1 MVVLG
6 GTVRAFAAGPARMK
20 AASSRS
26 FHFVALATTA
36 SDAAVLDRVSASFN
50 EVLLSTDRDRIN
62 LLNGRGWVKSLGS

>member
-1 MVVLG
+1 
-6 GTVRAFAAGPARMK
+6 MK

-62 LLNGRGWVKSLGS
+62 LLNGRAWVKSLGS